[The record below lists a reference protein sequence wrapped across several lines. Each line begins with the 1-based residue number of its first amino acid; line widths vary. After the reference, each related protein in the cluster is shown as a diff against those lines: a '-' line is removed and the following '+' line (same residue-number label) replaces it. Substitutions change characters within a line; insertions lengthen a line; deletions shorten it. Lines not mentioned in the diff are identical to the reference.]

1 MISTSTKIFT
11 IVGGRGKG
19 RLGTGSSL
27 MESIPALLVSTAI
40 TSGGAQQNMKHLMEQ
55 ENYLVS
61 QQESNDKNEGK
72 TDVS

>member
-1 MISTSTKIFT
+1 
-11 IVGGRGKG
+11 
-19 RLGTGSSL
+19 

-61 QQESNDKNEGK
+61 QKESNDKNEGK